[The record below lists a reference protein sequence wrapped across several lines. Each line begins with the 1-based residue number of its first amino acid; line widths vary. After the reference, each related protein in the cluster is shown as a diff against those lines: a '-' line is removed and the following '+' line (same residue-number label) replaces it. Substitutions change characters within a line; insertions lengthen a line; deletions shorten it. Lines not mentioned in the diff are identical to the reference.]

1 MYISGCRVQN
11 AAMSAVSIPEGDDY
25 FNLVTLLLP
34 GTGTNGA
41 QNNTFLDSSSSSVTV
56 TRNGTPTQGTFSP
69 FSQTGWSGYFDG
81 SGDCLR
87 TTALNISSGNFTI
100 EAWVNLTTMPTTDS
114 WPGSYS
120 NWMVIVGVGS
130 ASMADGWQFRIGQTI
145 LAFGTNNDT
154 TAVSGTHGITAGSW
168 NHLACVRNE
177 NVYTLYVNG
186 FSVATATYTAN
197 QPGTGA
203 FTWVGSETNQGAY
216 LNGYISNLRILAGTS
231 FYTTNFTPP
240 TSPLTAITNTSLLT
254 CQSNRFIDNSIN
266 AFAIS
271 ALGDASVQAFAPFN
285 PTQSYSNTVVG
296 GSEYMVRTDY
306 LTVPANAALKTFTG
320 DFTIES
326 WVYPL
331 TTSGAVGGG
340 GAGFIDTR
348 TNGATAAPWVFGYGG
363 YVAGSGFTLSYFDG
377 SDRASSLRM
386 PVNQWSHVA
395 MTRQGSTLRF
405 FINGVVDPTT
415 YSVGGT
421 INGGTNPLFITNS
434 KDYAINSAWGSE
446 GYWADFRIVN
456 GTAVYT
462 SSFTP
467 PTAPLTAITNTTLLL
482 NFTNGGILDAT
493 SKNNLQTVGGA
504 AISTAQSKFGGS
516 SMAFDGSGDYLLS
529 PFSQINRINT
539 TGNFTIEFWAYFN
552 TVGADQRLIG
562 WDNNTTGLVIAIYT
576 NTTGNLAYYL
586 SSTGTSWNIAT
597 AVSIG
602 GIVVNTWYHIAL
614 VRNGSTFTPY
624 INGVAGTA
632 TTSSA
637 TLASS
642 TLPFSIGAVGNGQ
655 SPFNGY
661 IDDFRITRGLARY
674 TASFTP
680 PTQAFPLL

>member
-81 SGDCLR
+81 TGDKLSLSSS
-87 TTALNISSGNFTI
+87 TAFGFGTGDFTI
-100 EAWVNLTTMPTTDS
+100 ELWVFCSFNGAVQEFIDGRAVDDNIPWVLGINGTGLVRTYDGTTIRASGQLTQNAWNHVAWVRA
-114 WPGSYS
+114 S
-120 NWMVIVGVGS
+120 NVNTV
-130 ASMADGWQFRIGQTI
+130 
-145 LAFGTNNDT
+145 
-154 TAVSGTHGITAGSW
+154 
-168 NHLACVRNE
+168 
-177 NVYTLYVNG
+177 YVNG
-186 FSVATATYTAN
+186 VSVQTWTASQDFGSTKPLTIAN
-197 QPGTGA
+197 NIGPTSEP
-203 FTWVGSETNQGAY
+203 FT
-216 LNGYISNLRILAGTS
+216 GYISNLRIVKGTAV
-231 FYTTNFTPP
+231 YTSAFTPS
-240 TSPLTAITNTSLLT
+240 TTPLTAISGTSLLT

-285 PTQSYSNTVVG
+285 PTQTYSNTVIG

-348 TNGATAAPWVFGYGG
+348 TNGGTAAPWVFGYGG

-482 NFTNGGILDAT
+482 NFTNGGISDAT

-516 SMAFDGSGDYLLS
+516 SMAFDGTGDYLTIPNNVL
-529 PFSQINRINT
+529 FALG
-539 TGNFTIEFWAYFN
+539 TGDFTIECWAYLTAGSNNGLWQLASSAFPGVAGLAVSLFSGQWN
-552 TVGADQRLIG
+552 IYYQNGSQIYGYGTV
-562 WDNNTTGLVIAIYT
+562 TTGA
-576 NTTGNLAYYL
+576 
-586 SSTGTSWNIAT
+586 
-597 AVSIG
+597 
-602 GIVVNTWYHIAL
+602 WYHVAL
-614 VRNGSTFTPY
+614 VRQSGSLY
-624 INGVAGTA
+624 IYSNGVKYTVASDTTNYTGT
-632 TTSSA
+632 TLVIGGYYSTSQ
-637 TLASS
+637 LW
-642 TLPFSIGAVGNGQ
+642 
-655 SPFNGY
+655 NGY

-674 TASFTP
+674 TANFTP
-680 PTQAFPLL
+680 PTQALPTL

>member
-81 SGDCLR
+81 TGDKLSLSSS
-87 TTALNISSGNFTI
+87 TAFGFGTGDFTI
-100 EAWVNLTTMPTTDS
+100 ELWVFCSFNGAVQEFIDGRAVDDNIPWVLGINGTGLVRTYDGTTIRASGQLTQNAWNHVAWVRA
-114 WPGSYS
+114 S
-120 NWMVIVGVGS
+120 NVNTV
-130 ASMADGWQFRIGQTI
+130 
-145 LAFGTNNDT
+145 
-154 TAVSGTHGITAGSW
+154 
-168 NHLACVRNE
+168 
-177 NVYTLYVNG
+177 YVNG
-186 FSVATATYTAN
+186 VSVQTWTASQDFGSTKPLTIAN
-197 QPGTGA
+197 NIGPTSEP
-203 FTWVGSETNQGAY
+203 FT
-216 LNGYISNLRILAGTS
+216 GYISNLRIVKGTAV
-231 FYTTNFTPP
+231 YTSAFTPS
-240 TSPLTAITNTSLLT
+240 TTPLTAISGTSLLT

-285 PTQSYSNTVVG
+285 PTQTYSNTVIG

-348 TNGATAAPWVFGYGG
+348 TNGGTAAPWVFGYGG

-482 NFTNGGILDAT
+482 NFTNGGISDAT

-516 SMAFDGSGDYLLS
+516 SMAFDGTGDYLTIPNNVL
-529 PFSQINRINT
+529 FALG
-539 TGNFTIEFWAYFN
+539 TGDFTIECWAYLTAGSNNGLWQLASSAFPGVAGLAVSLFSGQWN
-552 TVGADQRLIG
+552 IYYQNGSQIYGYGTV
-562 WDNNTTGLVIAIYT
+562 TTGA
-576 NTTGNLAYYL
+576 
-586 SSTGTSWNIAT
+586 
-597 AVSIG
+597 
-602 GIVVNTWYHIAL
+602 WYHVAL
-614 VRNGSTFTPY
+614 VRQSGSLY
-624 INGVAGTA
+624 IYSNGVKYTVASDTTNYTGT
-632 TTSSA
+632 TLVIGGYYSTSQ
-637 TLASS
+637 LW
-642 TLPFSIGAVGNGQ
+642 
-655 SPFNGY
+655 NGY

-674 TASFTP
+674 TANFTP